1 MSENREY
8 EYNIE
13 KKESESNGFWKKF
26 GIIVLS
32 TILAAVTVL
41 VLFTTGI

>member
-13 KKESESNGFWKKF
+13 KKEGESNGFWKGF
-26 GIIVLS
+26 GIFVLS
-32 TILAAVTVL
+32 AVLSAITVI
-41 VLFTTGI
+41 VLFTTGL

>member
-1 MSENREY
+1 MGENREY

-13 KKESESNGFWKKF
+13 KKEGEANGFWKGF
-26 GIIVLS
+26 GIFVLS
-32 TILAAVTVL
+32 AVLSAVTVI